1 MLFYQTRVLIVD
13 TYINMVNQYK
23 RIVYVF
29 HIILCIIILYYT
41 ISTDDEPLNQAT
53 VLNAISQVSNNFELG
68 IHLGLDITI
77 MNEIKLYP
85 VVEQKQKL
93 VDRLFSTKPE
103 SCNWA
108 KINEAITYVKVME
121 WNDRKSAT
129 TTVSTSDASS
139 LTSISTTKSK

>member
-1 MLFYQTRVLIVD
+1 MLFYQTQVLIVD

-29 HIILCIIILYYT
+29 HIILCIIIYYT

-77 MNEIKLYP
+77 MNEIKQYP

-108 KINEAITYVKVME
+108 KINEAVACVKVME
-121 WNDRKSAT
+121 WNDRKSEYWRFRCCCF
-129 TTVSTSDASS
+129 
-139 LTSISTTKSK
+139 IKFKF

>member
-1 MLFYQTRVLIVD
+1 
-13 TYINMVNQYK
+13 
-23 RIVYVF
+23 
-29 HIILCIIILYYT
+29 
-41 ISTDDEPLNQAT
+41 
-53 VLNAISQVSNNFELG
+53 
-68 IHLGLDITI
+68 
-77 MNEIKLYP
+77 MNEIKQYP

-108 KINEAITYVKVME
+108 KINEAVACVKVME

-139 LTSISTTKSK
+139 LTSISTIKSK